1 MMCESETMEMMK
13 YTKEIGEY
21 QSIEDSAIALCH
33 EEFDAELTDEDV
45 DEIEVYL
52 SDPQNP
58 DKSPRVDSLK
68 AVGLVHRYV
77 QSLPTDRFTDLQPY
91 WDPESKVDLNE
102 SWILGVNFRLNLLCT
117 YSCVCKQKFQLV
129 HYYGKFH

>member
-1 MMCESETMEMMK
+1 MMCDSCETLEMVK
-13 YTKEIGEY
+13 YTKEIGDY

-68 AVGLVHRYV
+68 AVSLIHRYV

-91 WDPESKVDLNE
+91 WDPESKVYKRN
-102 SWILGVNFRLNLLCT
+102 
-117 YSCVCKQKFQLV
+117 
-129 HYYGKFH
+129 

>member
-1 MMCESETMEMMK
+1 MCDGQEMSK
-13 YTKEIGEY
+13 YTGEIGEY

-68 AVGLVHRYV
+68 AVSLIHRYV

-102 SWILGVNFRLNLLCT
+102 NWILGVNFPLNLLCSHV
-117 YSCVCKQKFQLV
+117 YAKKNKLV
-129 HYYGKFH
+129 NYCGKFI